1 MRIKQLL
8 LSLITLLVFLTSCSK
23 ENILGSEINP
33 VVNMEHAT
41 MSTSSDGGTQ
51 TPLRAYIF
59 VEPNSKGLLIRSY
72 LRTLPFTGRVPFLGF
87 HGVGLGENLNLNSN
101 FPSFPN
107 FTNYIDMP
115 HWIDGRLPRI
125 MQVDIPQTSGGIDTF
140 GNPIQAFNFKTVKI
154 TKNTVND
161 QFSYIIVLIPINAM
175 NNDTKGQRQIHIVEK
190 AGNRTISS
198 IVSITDN
205 VLSTKVIINYTGN
218 RIPSGQYRIY
228 TTRDRGMVLNL
239 NSKNDVYLRGFSN

>member
-125 MQVDIPQTSGGIDTF
+125 MQVDIPQTSGGTDTF
-140 GNPIQAFNFKTVKI
+140 GNPVKAFNFKTVKI

-161 QFSYIIVLIPINAM
+161 SHSWIIILIPINAM
-175 NNDTKGQRQIHIVEK
+175 NNDTKRQTQIRIVERVGSHK
-190 AGNRTISS
+190 DIR
-198 IVSITDN
+198 TDN
-205 VLSTKVIINYTGN
+205 VLSGVVINYNGN
-218 RIPSGQYRIY
+218 RIPAGQYRIY
-228 TTRDRGMVLNL
+228 TTTDRGMVLNL
-239 NSKNDVYLRGFSN
+239 NSRNDVYIRGLSNQ